1 MEREKI
7 LAATLQVRGAVR
19 NGKGQ
24 GADGARSTIINQH
37 TELPNVRRQGQHA
50 RKRQT
55 MSYSLLALPANVH
68 LDIPGCRLID
78 AGRGQLHRA
87 AAEERSRAR
96 RGCAAQL
103 GRLRNLGNQVAFAGG
118 EKQIG
123 IYSVLA
129 RVQSVVTALKSIERR
144 ERAALRDAATLHPQD
159 LLGSPDGG
167 EAMRDS
173 ERGAAFH

>member
-78 AGRGQLHRA
+78 AGRGQLYRA
-87 AAEERSRAR
+87 AAEERSRAS
-96 RGCAAQL
+96 RGGAAQF
-103 GRLRNLGNQVAFAGG
+103 GRFCNLGNQVAFAGG
-118 EKQIG
+118 EKQVG
-123 IYSVLA
+123 IDTVLT
-129 RVQSVVTALKSIERR
+129 RIQIVGSALEGIE
-144 ERAALRDAATLHPQD
+144 
-159 LLGSPDGG
+159 
-167 EAMRDS
+167 
-173 ERGAAFH
+173 